1 MYEEREGEKRRKRE
15 RDREVFVLKFVSK
28 FVSEISLRY
37 IHIARKRE
45 KEEVVILRWT
55 AVLQFGRVHCS
66 AIVNSTIFFNLSSRM
81 AQDSF

>member
-45 KEEVVILRWT
+45 KEEVV
-55 AVLQFGRVHCS
+55 
-66 AIVNSTIFFNLSSRM
+66 NSTLDCRSAVWQGSLLCNCEFDHLLQSLLSDGAR
-81 AQDSF
+81 